1 LKYEGSG
8 FKISKEREN
17 WQSVSVMEV
26 KGREKASYVPF
37 GRCEITKDI
46 IITVG
51 HIQLYIL
58 FFFFFFFFFFN
69 KLSNLYD
76 KIKNLHLSSHVQYST
91 I

>member
-51 HIQLYIL
+51 HIQLSIE
-58 FFFFFFFFFFN
+58 FFFFFFFFFFFLTN
-69 KLSNLYD
+69 
-76 KIKNLHLSSHVQYST
+76 
-91 I
+91 